1 MEQGAMRNVVVS
13 FFAGFVIA
21 QTVWWF
27 VAGGS
32 MRASAPS
39 GSLGFLM
46 LDVVE
51 ILAASACF
59 ALALAMAGRARRL
72 RREPAAALLSLAAG
86 AATATIAAPPAALV
100 PRVLQGD
107 GQFLFDILA
116 AVIVSAVFGWLVSSL
131 FSTRIPAEEATPL

>member
-21 QTVWWF
+21 QAVWWF
-27 VAGGS
+27 VAGGG
-32 MRASAPS
+32 MRAASPS
-39 GSLGFLM
+39 GALGFLL

-59 ALALAMAGRARRL
+59 ALALALAGRTRRL
-72 RREPAAALLSLAAG
+72 RREPAGALLSLAAG

-100 PRVLQGD
+100 PRVLPGD

-116 AVIVSAVFGWLVSSL
+116 AVVVSAIFGWLVSSL
-131 FSTRIPAEEATPL
+131 FSTRIPAEEAS